1 MAAKPKKERGTMSK
15 KIVLSI
21 DGGVTGAGA
30 IAWRDGTIE
39 IFDLPIIK
47 TDNFPGVAPYA
58 FDAIVKSVIDRAGG
72 SANVVAYV
80 ERSILLPVNG
90 KQTIRATYDCRGVIR
105 AVLALNNVSLIY
117 VPPQTWKKFHGIP
130 PKSDKEH
137 SRGLALQ
144 LRPDLAGLLARK
156 KDHNRAEAILL
167 GLYGKEV
174 AAK

>member
-1 MAAKPKKERGTMSK
+1 MKTILA
-15 KIVLSI
+15 I
-21 DGGVTGAGA
+21 DTGVTGATA
-30 IAWRDGTIE
+30 TAWPNGIIE
-39 IFDLPIIK
+39 IHDLPSIK
-47 TDNFPGVAPYA
+47 TDGFNGIDPHG

-72 SANVVAYV
+72 SANIVAYV

-137 SRGLALQ
+137 SRGLAIQ
-144 LRPDLAGLLARK
+144 LRPDLAHMLTRK

-167 GLYGKEV
+167 GLFGKEV
-174 AAK
+174 AVK